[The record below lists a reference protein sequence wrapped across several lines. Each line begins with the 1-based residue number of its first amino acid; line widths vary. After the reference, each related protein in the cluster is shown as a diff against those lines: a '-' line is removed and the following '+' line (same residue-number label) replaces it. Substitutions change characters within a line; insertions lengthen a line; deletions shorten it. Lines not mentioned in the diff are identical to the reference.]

1 MICERRRS
9 SVHISN
15 LSHGPTPRSKS
26 PSGGVANRDAL
37 SRGKT
42 PKIYK
47 TRRGN
52 CVSEGTTDKCF
63 MDRWQCEVLAVA
75 AAHRL
80 SVGQASQIPFV
91 APYESHA
98 AHDAESHA
106 GRLSYEIQSSWYGLV
121 ATVES
126 DNVALRS
133 TSVVAVLVNGF
144 VLLILG
150 FGASTEDSWN
160 SAILGIYVAGII
172 IAIAS
177 RGRMSQW
184 TMPEFQVVDLT
195 TLTPRHPSCRP
206 RRSSRWR

>member
-47 TRRGN
+47 TRRRN

-91 APYESHA
+91 APYESLA
-98 AHDAESHA
+98 AHDAERILVEA
-106 GRLSYEIQSSWYGLV
+106 KMVDGKMVQGRW
-121 ATVES
+121 A
-126 DNVALRS
+126 R
-133 TSVVAVLVNGF
+133 
-144 VLLILG
+144 
-150 FGASTEDSWN
+150 EDGVGEGW
-160 SAILGIYVAGII
+160 
-172 IAIAS
+172 
-177 RGRMSQW
+177 
-184 TMPEFQVVDLT
+184 
-195 TLTPRHPSCRP
+195 
-206 RRSSRWR
+206 RRR